1 MSTSI
6 WRQSGRVSFANSQDF
21 MNEQSISKNCRD
33 SYEEYILNTKG
44 EELPTN
50 EKGYPITDWSY
61 VDNQNNA
68 RYVATWNE
76 KFSWGVMK
84 TPVPKQ
90 QTQSPQTQEGVKY
103 VNVTN
108 GKAET
113 QTKTSSSLSTPKAEE
128 SLAEIAAAV
137 KIIADIV
144 ASKSIKR
151 ASDLIEQ

>member
-1 MSTSI
+1 MSTSSI
-6 WRQSGRVSFANSQDF
+6 WRQSGRVSFASSQDF

-76 KFSWGVMK
+76 QYSWGVMK

-90 QTQSPQTQEGVKY
+90 QAQVQQTQQQEGVKY

-113 QTKTSSSLSTPKAEE
+113 QKTLSTPKAEE